1 MQNKKSKRGEKNFEG
16 MVKVYNDEIFI
27 STKTGVGVD
36 FVLKKMDPL
45 LSKMASRTYLP
56 GYRFED
62 IKQEL
67 SIIAIEG
74 IKNYDNSK
82 GVKLSTFL
90 HVHLRNKIISKVLS
104 KNRLSADA
112 VFSDHVETEESSLKT
127 NKVREEILFSSIRYN
142 KLEDSDNV
150 RFDDKIDSSNSL
162 YKSGDNSDFD
172 AVFNSALKTLDE
184 ETQNILKKAY
194 LEEKNIVEIAQD
206 FNLQPWM
213 VSKKLKSKQVKE
225 LFGMFQ
231 K

>member
-1 MQNKKSKRGEKNFEG
+1 M
-16 MVKVYNDEIFI
+16 
-27 STKTGVGVD
+27 
-36 FVLKKMDPL
+36 
-45 LSKMASRTYLP
+45 
-56 GYRFED
+56 
-62 IKQEL
+62 
-67 SIIAIEG
+67 
-74 IKNYDNSK
+74 
-82 GVKLSTFL
+82 
-90 HVHLRNKIISKVLS
+90 
-104 KNRLSADA
+104 
-112 VFSDHVETEESSLKT
+112 
-127 NKVREEILFSSIRYN
+127 REEILFSSIRYN

-150 RFDDKIDSSNSL
+150 KFDDKIDSSNSL